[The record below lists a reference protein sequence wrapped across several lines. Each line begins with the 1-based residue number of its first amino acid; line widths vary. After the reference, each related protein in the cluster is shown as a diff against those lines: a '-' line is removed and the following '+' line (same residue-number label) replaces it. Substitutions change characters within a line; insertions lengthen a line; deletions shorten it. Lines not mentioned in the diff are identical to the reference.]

1 VAWLELSQK
10 RGPMHIIQRGGDGV
24 AGQYADLA
32 EGPILPTAW

>member
-1 VAWLELSQK
+1 
-10 RGPMHIIQRGGDGV
+10 MHIIQRGGDGV